1 MPATPLPA
9 LAAAVRGVEPWQRY
23 GRVTGVRGHLVEVS
37 GLVHAA
43 SIGARLGVRSVDGQL
58 VELEATALSGD
69 VTRCLPFGSVDGI
82 GVGARADLLSPRATI
97 RPANA
102 WLGRVID
109 GLGRPIDGK
118 GPLPP
123 GLDERLVRNTPPP
136 AHART
141 RVGAKIETGVQEIG
155 RASCR
160 ERVCQYA

>member
-1 MPATPLPA
+1 MRISDWVQTCALPI
-9 LAAAVRGVEPWQRY
+9 
-23 GRVTGVRGHLVEVS
+23 S
-37 GLVHAA
+37 
-43 SIGARLGVRSVDGQL
+43 
-58 VELEATALSGD
+58 
-69 VTRCLPFGSVDGI
+69 
-82 GVGARADLLSPRATI
+82 I

-141 RVGAKIETGVQEIG
+141 RVGAKIETGVKALDNFVPLCRGQRLGLFAGSGVGKAVLLSLLARYTACDDAVIGLIGEPGLEVQAVLQEAVG
-155 RASCR
+155 
-160 ERVCQYA
+160 E

>member
-1 MPATPLPA
+1 MRISDWVQTCALPI
-9 LAAAVRGVEPWQRY
+9 
-23 GRVTGVRGHLVEVS
+23 S
-37 GLVHAA
+37 
-43 SIGARLGVRSVDGQL
+43 
-58 VELEATALSGD
+58 
-69 VTRCLPFGSVDGI
+69 
-82 GVGARADLLSPRATI
+82 I

-141 RVGAKIETGVQEIG
+141 RVGAKIETGVKGLDIFVPLCRCQRLGLFAGSGVGKSVLLSMLARYPACDVAVIGLLGQRGREVREFLQADPGEEGLARSVVMVATSDEPQTG
-155 RASCR
+155 RASGR
-160 ERVCQYA
+160 ER